1 MAGAPAT
8 LRPLDDKIVIQ
19 PRQTPSLIVL
29 KGYAQEYN
37 RLRDVRVT
45 SPKRDP
51 PPVDPGKGHRDH
63 REGAQRTRQVNVA
76 HRGRILIVDD
86 EPKIGS
92 FIGRALTAAGYATEF
107 ACSGAD
113 ALRSY
118 AAGSY
123 DLVILDLVIGDM
135 DGRQVLGQLLTAHP
149 DQAVI
154 VLSCVAD
161 VAAKVDLL
169 ERGAQDYLTKP
180 FSLAE
185 LLARVRVRLRTEP
198 YHADHRP
205 APEAPAELQPLM
217 PPLTAPQLTSQAH
230 GEVIRAGHVTLDIG
244 RLVADIG
251 KGPVPLTRLE
261 FLLLREL
268 AEHPGHSVSKGRLL
282 AAVWGY
288 DFDPGSNV
296 VDVCIRRIRSKLGF
310 ELIKT
315 VRGEGY
321 QLVSLPRRGRD
332 RSGARHLRHSRLAAG
347 VALALQPA
355 RARRDLGRL
364 LHAQP
369 HRHLLVRVLGD
380 HPLPLHLD
388 QPDAAVRLPLLADPS
403 DDVDPR
409 RGDGD
414 HRLWHRP

>member
-1 MAGAPAT
+1 
-8 LRPLDDKIVIQ
+8 
-19 PRQTPSLIVL
+19 
-29 KGYAQEYN
+29 
-37 RLRDVRVT
+37 
-45 SPKRDP
+45 
-51 PPVDPGKGHRDH
+51 
-63 REGAQRTRQVNVA
+63 VNVT

-92 FIGRALTAAGYATEF
+92 FIGRALTAAGYTTQF
-107 ACSGAD
+107 ACTGAD

-118 AAGSY
+118 AAASY

-135 DGRQVLGQLLTAHP
+135 DGRQVLGQLLSARP

-185 LLARVRVRLRTEP
+185 LLARVRVRLRAEP
-198 YHADHRP
+198 APAGPQP
-205 APEAPAELQPLM
+205 APEPLAGPLPLM
-217 PPLTAPQLTSQAH
+217 PPLTAPQPASQVH
-230 GEVIRAGHVTLDIG
+230 GEVIRAGHVTLDIA

-251 KGPVPLTRLE
+251 QGPVPLTRLE

-321 QLVSLPRRGRD
+321 QLVS
-332 RSGARHLRHSRLAAG
+332 
-347 VALALQPA
+347 
-355 RARRDLGRL
+355 
-364 LHAQP
+364 
-369 HRHLLVRVLGD
+369 
-380 HPLPLHLD
+380 
-388 QPDAAVRLPLLADPS
+388 
-403 DDVDPR
+403 
-409 RGDGD
+409 
-414 HRLWHRP
+414 